1 MAQRVLDVITYC
13 ERMDINMEEIFKQY
27 GGPIITVLVIVSL
40 LAIMAILLASNNG
53 LVMNMFSNL
62 TNDFFSLAN
71 LNTTRR

>member
-1 MAQRVLDVITYC
+1 
-13 ERMDINMEEIFKQY
+13 MEEIFKQY

-71 LNTTRR
+71 LNTTQR

>member
-1 MAQRVLDVITYC
+1 
-13 ERMDINMEEIFKQY
+13 MEEIFKQY

-71 LNTTRR
+71 LNSTQR

>member
-1 MAQRVLDVITYC
+1 
-13 ERMDINMEEIFKQY
+13 MEEIFKQY